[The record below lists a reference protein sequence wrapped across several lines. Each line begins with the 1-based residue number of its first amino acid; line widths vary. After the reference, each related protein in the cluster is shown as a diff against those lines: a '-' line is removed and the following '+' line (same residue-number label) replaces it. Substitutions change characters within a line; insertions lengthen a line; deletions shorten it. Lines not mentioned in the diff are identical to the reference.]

1 MLCFIHFCV
10 WDNLLHCKKSN
21 ILNPSWSS
29 VESKVYVWANV
40 IFKVLIFFHS
50 MFSNK
55 ALLGLSSFGIPN
67 RALEKYL
74 KVTNL
79 LNINSPAVLN
89 ASMQLCTIISCF
101 ITSIF
106 LALLVN
112 QTYWVLGQLISLY
125 TALIIATWIIQE
137 GEKSKSGIIR
147 NYKKWPC
154 NSLPSASQAKVT
166 MNWQVVCPKI

>member
-1 MLCFIHFCV
+1 MLCFSHFCV

-40 IFKVLIFFHS
+40 IFKVLIFFS
-50 MFSNK
+50 VCFLTK
-55 ALLGLSSFGIPN
+55 LCWFCLLPASPIP
-67 RALEKYL
+67 ALEKYL

-89 ASMQLCTIISCF
+89 ASTKLCTIISCF
-101 ITSIF
+101 ITFIF

-112 QTYWVLGQLISLY
+112 QAYWVLGQLISLY